1 MIYAK
6 VIYKLE
12 AGKCS
17 QMKYKGHWK
26 FQGRK
31 VGVISEEGWS
41 LLSPKSKRLKRAEK
55 GCLRMVEDFVNFV
68 DMGGCND
75 CFSYGLYGLYGF
87 SFTFC

>member
-1 MIYAK
+1 MK
-6 VIYKLE
+6 VAYKSE

-31 VGVISEEGWS
+31 VGVISEEGRS
-41 LLSPKSKRLKRAEK
+41 LLSPKTRCLKRAEK
-55 GCLRMVEDFVNFV
+55 GRLRIVKDLVNFV
-68 DMGGCND
+68 DMGGCDD
-75 CFSYGLYGLYGF
+75 CFPYGLYGLYGF